1 MTRGTSVLTIYMEKP
16 EIPGRKF
23 SQMVGGILS
32 GKLQKIWAVIWD
44 DAIFLLFTVCSA
56 DLDVAWISS
65 DYFGSLLLAQ

>member
-32 GKLQKIWAVIWD
+32 GKLQKIWAVI
-44 DAIFLLFTVCSA
+44 
-56 DLDVAWISS
+56 
-65 DYFGSLLLAQ
+65 